1 MWMIDFL
8 RILFFQQ
15 GSQCSFVFPCSCQ
28 TELFVLIFGY
38 YPTPT
43 KNLGTLTIKNVT
55 PRNVIGCVAV
65 LFRSRVSVSFI
76 FSALSRVPAR
86 SHFSHLNFSLS
97 TRAQPPPN
105 PPGLIPGHYLFS
117 PWICRYTTINIYE
130 VPALCCLLPVSPV
143 RCPSAQQRLQRRWW
157 NRGDR
162 SDGELAVYT
171 SKQNQKY
178 HFFRFRKAAVMNR
191 SEARKK
197 PPM

>member
-1 MWMIDFL
+1 MK
-8 RILFFQQ
+8 
-15 GSQCSFVFPCSCQ
+15 
-28 TELFVLIFGY
+28 
-38 YPTPT
+38 TPAAMQ
-43 KNLGTLTIKNVT
+43 NA
-55 PRNVIGCVAV
+55 IGCVAV
-65 LFRSRVSVSFI
+65 LFFSRVPASFI

-86 SHFSHLNFSLS
+86 SHFRHFNFSLMHHS
-97 TRAQPPPN
+97 IPPTPSPHHPL
-105 PPGLIPGHYLFS
+105 PPGLTTRHQHFL
-117 PWICRYTTINIYE
+117 PWICRYTIINIYE
-130 VPALCCLLPVSPV
+130 VPAFCCLLPVSPV

-197 PPM
+197 PPV

>member
-1 MWMIDFL
+1 MKTSAAM
-8 RILFFQQ
+8 Q
-15 GSQCSFVFPCSCQ
+15 
-28 TELFVLIFGY
+28 
-38 YPTPT
+38 
-43 KNLGTLTIKNVT
+43 NA
-55 PRNVIGCVAV
+55 IGCGAV
-65 LFRSRVSVSFI
+65 LFFSRVPVSFI
-76 FSALSRVPAR
+76 LCALSRVPAR
-86 SHFSHLNFSLS
+86 SHFRHLNFSFMHIHASVNS
-97 TRAQPPPN
+97 TRTQSP
-105 PPGLIPGHYLFS
+105 PPGLTPRRWRQHFL
-117 PWICRYTTINIYE
+117 PWICRYIIINIYD

-162 SDGELAVYT
+162 SDSELAVYT